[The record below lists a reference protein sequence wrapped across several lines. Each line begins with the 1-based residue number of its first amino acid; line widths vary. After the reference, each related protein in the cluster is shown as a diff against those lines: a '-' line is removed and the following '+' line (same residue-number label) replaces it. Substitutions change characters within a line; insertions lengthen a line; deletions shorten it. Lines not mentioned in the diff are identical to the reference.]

1 MAEHNYSE
9 HFYLLMS
16 QVMPGWGK
24 TKKLLDSMANRLL
37 T

>member
-1 MAEHNYSE
+1 
-9 HFYLLMS
+9 MS